1 MTKVTKE
8 IVSKVKAYKSDD
20 RYSQLSQTEIGL
32 LCGISSATVSRII
45 SGEYDY
51 FLNEDP
57 ETNDS
62 TTVIPFDTLKRLIAC
77 EYAVE
82 AMLKISKLSEVNDNG
97 LFFPSNSVYG
107 LLRAYLP
114 EEVNE
119 RILELKEKVSEDY

>member
-45 SGEYDY
+45 GGEYDHL
-51 FLNEDP
+51 LNEDP
-57 ETNDS
+57 EINDS

-82 AMLKISKLSEVNDNG
+82 AILKISKLSDKSDNG

-114 EEVNE
+114 EETIA
-119 RILELKEKVSEDY
+119 RIQELKGEVGD